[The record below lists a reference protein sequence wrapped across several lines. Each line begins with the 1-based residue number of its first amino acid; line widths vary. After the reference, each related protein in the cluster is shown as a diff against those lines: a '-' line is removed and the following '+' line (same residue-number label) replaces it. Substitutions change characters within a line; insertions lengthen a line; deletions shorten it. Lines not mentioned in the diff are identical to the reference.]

1 MFLKLLTTAC
11 LIVALILMICGI
23 EKYQKLR
30 QRDFLCIPGGLYISA
45 AKNIVLIITA
55 ILIVNL
61 FTTYIISD
69 LV

>member
-23 EKYQKLR
+23 KKYQKVR
-30 QRDFLCIPGGLYISA
+30 QRDFICTPGGLYIKA
-45 AKNIVLIITA
+45 AKNIILITTA

-61 FTTYIISD
+61 FTTYII
-69 LV
+69 

>member
-1 MFLKLLTTAC
+1 MFLNLLTTAC

-45 AKNIVLIITA
+45 AKNILIIITTC
-55 ILIVNL
+55 IIIHLI
-61 FTTYIISD
+61 YIYVI
-69 LV
+69 